1 MSPPVADKAPEILRS
16 KKPWAAPAVNPI
28 VRTTKRFLYLCN
40 DEGRGE
46 SAMAD
51 RWAFFS
57 SLLKQ
62 EIPVFKDTE
71 WYQSKDKFLSA

>member
-1 MSPPVADKAPEILRS
+1 MSPPVADKAPEVLRS
-16 KKPWAAPAVNPI
+16 EAYLD
-28 VRTTKRFLYLCN
+28 VRCN

-57 SLLKQ
+57 SLLD
-62 EIPVFKDTE
+62 E
-71 WYQSKDKFLSA
+71 